1 MVLDSH
7 IGMKKA
13 HALYQAMGFQIVEA
27 PADFPEHL
35 KPTVVF
41 MECDLTTALKSNSGD
56 AD

>member
-1 MVLDSH
+1 
-7 IGMKKA
+7 
-13 HALYQAMGFQIVEA
+13 MGFQIVEA